1 MPPIAA
7 YVTYAV
13 QPGKRDEFLAAL
25 DRMRPVIDAD
35 PGTLVHV
42 IHTSSKDPN
51 TVWIYELYE
60 DHESAV
66 RHAEQ
71 VQPYQDALG
80 ALAVGEMQIEHGPPV
95 RVKGAAL
102 PARPLD

>member
-1 MPPIAA
+1 MAPIAA
-7 YVTYAV
+7 YVTYTV

-25 DRMRPVIDAD
+25 DAMRPVIEAD

-42 IHTSSKDPN
+42 IHTSSKDPDV
-51 TVWIYELYE
+51 VWIYELY
-60 DHESAV
+60 DDIASAV
-66 RHAEQ
+66 RHAEE
-71 VQPYQDALG
+71 VEPYQDALR